1 MPLPMLLLLQA
12 GVAATPVP
20 ARLVD
25 IRSATAVEVAAAE
38 HASGTRWYLELGNE
52 LLLAG
57 DAALPASM
65 PVARTFADLP
75 LDRLAL
81 RSVGC
86 ASRSE
91 AAGDVIARG
100 GRWQLRLLAAGE
112 ALPTAKD
119 HDERW
124 RTLQPNE
131 TLARQ
136 YRLDAPLA
144 APADPTIQPI
154 VDSIDTQRWFDDLSQ
169 LATWD
174 RSSYG
179 TTELFAARDWIGDRF
194 AAIGLDVSTEDFQM
208 PGTSGTI
215 TRQNIIGTWTGT
227 LHPDE
232 WIVVGAHYDSRNA
245 NLHSTTNAPG
255 AEDNASGCAG
265 VIEMARALVP
275 AQPERTF
282 VFMCYAGEEQD
293 LYGSYAHVDDLTAS
307 GDIARLKGVVV
318 MDMIGYS
325 ADSHFDAD
333 YESYGSMSSYYQR
346 FGAAAATYAS
356 DLHVVYQ
363 TNPWG
368 SDHVPYL
375 EAGVPTVL
383 AIESDYDDYPD
394 YHSSTDIP
402 ANIGPYAQQMG
413 GAILRANVAALAD
426 LGGAHLVVVDD
437 HIFVDGWDG

>member
-1 MPLPMLLLLQA
+1 MLLSAVLLA
-12 GVAATPVP
+12 SVAATAPATP

-25 IRSATAVEVAAAE
+25 IRSASAVDIAAAKR
-38 HASGTRWYLELGNE
+38 ASGVRWWLELGDE

-57 DAALPASM
+57 DAPLPVSM
-65 PVARTFADLP
+65 PVERMFADLP
-75 LDRLAL
+75 LERLAL

-91 AAGDVIARG
+91 AAGEVLARG
-100 GRWQLRLLAAGE
+100 GRWQLRELAAGAAMPE
-112 ALPTAKD
+112 PADKG
-119 HDERW
+119 ERW
-124 RTLQPNE
+124 RAVDSNE

-136 YRLDAPLA
+136 YRLDASLA
-144 APADPTIQPI
+144 APSDPTIQPI

-179 TTELFAARDWIGDRF
+179 TDELFAARDWIGARF
-194 AAIGLDVSTEDFQM
+194 AEIGLAVSTEDFTM
-208 PGTSGTI
+208 PGNSGSI

-227 LHPDE
+227 THPDE
-232 WIVVGAHYDSRNA
+232 WIVVGAHYDSRNE
-245 NLHSTTNAPG
+245 NLHSTTDTPG

-275 AQPERTF
+275 AQPQRTF

-293 LYGSYAHVDDLTAS
+293 LYGSSAHVEDLTAQ
-307 GDIARLKGVVV
+307 GNLPKVEAVVV

-325 ADSHFDAD
+325 ANSHLDAD
-333 YESYGSMSSYYQR
+333 YESYASLQPYLDR
-346 FGAAAATYAS
+346 FGAAAATYAP
-356 DLHVVYQ
+356 DLHIVFQ

-368 SDHVPYL
+368 SDHIPYL
-375 EAGVPTVL
+375 EAGVQTVL
-383 AIESDYDDYPD
+383 GIESDYDDYPD
-394 YHSSTDIP
+394 YHRTTDIP
-402 ANIGPYAQQMG
+402 ANIGPFAQAMG
-413 GAILRANVAALAD
+413 GAILRTNVAVLAD
-426 LGGAHLVVVDD
+426 MGGAHVVDD

>member
-1 MPLPMLLLLQA
+1 MPLPIMLLLQA
-12 GVAATPVP
+12 GMGATPVP

-38 HASGTRWYLELGNE
+38 RASGTHWYLELGNE

-57 DAALPASM
+57 DAVLPASM
-65 PVARTFADLP
+65 PVERHFSELP

-86 ASRSE
+86 ATRTE
-91 AAGDVIARG
+91 ATGDVIASG
-100 GRWQLRLLAAGE
+100 GRWQLRLLAEGE
-112 ALPTAKD
+112 ALPASAGK
-119 HDERW
+119 DERW
-124 RTLQPNE
+124 RALQPNE

-136 YRLDAPLA
+136 HRLDAMLA
-144 APADPTIQPI
+144 APPDPTIQPI
-154 VDSIDTQRWFDDLSQ
+154 VDSIDMQRWFDDVSQ
-169 LATWD
+169 LASWD

-179 TTELFAARDWIGDRF
+179 TTELFAARDWIGDQF
-194 AAIGLDVSTEDFQM
+194 AALGLAVSTGDFQM
-208 PGTSGTI
+208 PGPSGTI

-227 LHPDE
+227 THPDE

-245 NLHSTTNAPG
+245 NLYSTTNTPG

-265 VIEMARALVP
+265 VIEMARVLVP

-293 LYGSYAHVDDLTAS
+293 LYGSYAHVDDLSAS
-307 GDIARLKGVVV
+307 GDLAKVKAVVV

-325 ADSHFDAD
+325 ADAHLDAD
-333 YESYGSMSSYYQR
+333 YESYGSMNAYYQR
-346 FGAAAATYAS
+346 FGAAAATYAP
-356 DLHVVYQ
+356 DLHIVYQ

-383 AIESDYDDYPD
+383 AIESDYGDYPH
-394 YHSSTDIP
+394 YHESSDTP
-402 ANIGPYAQQMG
+402 ANIGPYAQSMG
-413 GAILRANVAALAD
+413 GAILKANVAALAD
-426 LGGAHLVVVDD
+426 LGGAHVVDD
-437 HIFVDGWDG
+437 RIFVNGFDG